1 MKKKKQNSINN
12 NNIIIIIYL
21 KILIKNLTKILSLIF
36 KYVFNFNNSKMFK
49 FR

>member
-1 MKKKKQNSINN
+1 MKKKQNSINN
-12 NNIIIIIYL
+12 NIIIINL

>member
-1 MKKKKQNSINN
+1 MKKKQNSINN
-12 NNIIIIIYL
+12 NIIIINL
-21 KILIKNLTKILSLIF
+21 KFLIKNLTKILSLIF

>member
-1 MKKKKQNSINN
+1 MKKKQNSINN
-12 NNIIIIIYL
+12 NIIIINL
-21 KILIKNLTKILSLIF
+21 KILLKNLTKILSLIF